1 MRNFIAASLVLAM
14 VGVTGCSTGNAL
26 SGAAGAAVGAG
37 TYEYHLK
44 RMKDK
49 VQADFD
55 AKAIDRREYDIRMDQ
70 IDRDSVF

>member
-37 TYEYHLK
+37 SYEYHLK
-44 RMKDK
+44 RMKDR
-49 VQADFD
+49 VQEDFD
-55 AKAIDRREYDIRMDQ
+55 AKKIDRREYDIRMDQ